1 MKKLSYKKKLII
13 FDLDGVLID
22 SKINMKFAWQAV
34 NKKFKLRVSFK
45 KYFNNIGR
53 PFDKILNALKIYKD
67 IQDIEKEFSRASIR
81 NIKKIK
87 LYKDVKKTFKY
98 LKKNKIKTAIVTS
111 KSLDRTKKILRL
123 FKIKV
128 DELQCPSK
136 KLRGKPFPDQIIKVI
151 GKLKIK
157 KKNCVYVGDTKFD
170 AIASKKSNI
179 DFALATY
186 GYKIGIKKSKINI
199 KNIFQITKF
208 I

>member
-13 FDLDGVLID
+13 FDLDGVIID
-22 SKINMKFAWQAV
+22 SKINMRFAWQAV
-34 NKKFKLRVSFK
+34 NKRFKLRVSFE
-45 KYFNNIGR
+45 KYFNHIGK
-53 PFDKILNALKIYKD
+53 PFNKILNDLKIYKD
-67 IQDIEKEFSRASIR
+67 TRDIEKEYSRASIR

-111 KSLDRTKKILRL
+111 KSLDRTKKILRI
-123 FKIKV
+123 FKIRV

-136 KLRGKPFPDQIIKVI
+136 KLRGKPFPDQILKVI
-151 GKLKIK
+151 SKANIK
-157 KKNCVYVGDTKFD
+157 RKNCIYLGDTKFD
-170 AIASKKSNI
+170 SIASKKSKI
-179 DFALATY
+179 DFALASY

>member
-13 FDLDGVLID
+13 FDLDGVIID
-22 SKINMKFAWQAV
+22 SKINMRFAWQAV
-34 NKKFKLRVSFK
+34 NKRFKLRVSFE
-45 KYFNNIGR
+45 KYFNHIGK
-53 PFDKILNALKIYKD
+53 PFNKILNDLKIYKD
-67 IQDIEKEFSRASIR
+67 TRDIEKEYSRASIR

-111 KSLDRTKKILRL
+111 KSLDRTKKILRI
-123 FKIKV
+123 FKIRV

-136 KLRGKPFPDQIIKVI
+136 KLRGKPFPDQILKVI
-151 GKLKIK
+151 SKANIK
-157 KKNCVYVGDTKFD
+157 RKNCIYLGDTKFD
-170 AIASKKSNI
+170 SIASKKSKI
-179 DFALATY
+179 DFALASY

-199 KNIFQITKF
+199 KNIFQIKKF